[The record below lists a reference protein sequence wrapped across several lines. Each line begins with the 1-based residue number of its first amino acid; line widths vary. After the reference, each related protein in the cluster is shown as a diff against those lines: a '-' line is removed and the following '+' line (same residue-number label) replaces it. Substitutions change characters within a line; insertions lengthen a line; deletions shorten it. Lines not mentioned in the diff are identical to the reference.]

1 MTQMPNPNSISKHR
15 PKRGVVF
22 TDAETLW
29 ALFRG
34 YKDHCKTNMVPI
46 GSKGRMVPR
55 PMTKEGL
62 AVFCGCGISTIKRAA
77 LRSDLKD
84 TWEAIQSEIDDD
96 LVIGG
101 LTRAL
106 DSNLVARVA
115 GIADKQHIETNDVS
129 DRQEYDFGKLTS
141 DELETLTVLLEK
153 AAIDDTGV

>member
-1 MTQMPNPNSISKHR
+1 
-15 PKRGVVF
+15 
-22 TDAETLW
+22 
-29 ALFRG
+29 
-34 YKDHCKTNMVPI
+34 
-46 GSKGRMVPR
+46 MVPR

-77 LRSDLKD
+77 QRADLKD

-129 DRQEYDFGKLTS
+129 DRQQYDFSKLTS
-141 DELETLTVLLEK
+141 DELETLMVLLEK
-153 AAIDDTGV
+153 SAIDDTGV